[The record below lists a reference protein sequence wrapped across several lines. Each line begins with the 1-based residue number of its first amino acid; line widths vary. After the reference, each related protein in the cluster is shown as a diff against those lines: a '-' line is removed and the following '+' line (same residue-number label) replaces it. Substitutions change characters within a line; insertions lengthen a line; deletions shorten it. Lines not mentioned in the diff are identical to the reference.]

1 MDNIIDNKN
10 INNHKN
16 IIKIQR
22 CYRIYKLSKL
32 FENFEKY
39 DMTKNNIGFNEY
51 TIKMRNKEIQKSV
64 NQIIFALNNLCNTSF
79 KISSRIILTGFL
91 INNYTDDIIGP
102 VKDRHPIDHFI
113 IDWSKNLVSVFK
125 NENKYYQYLLLV
137 KYLNSYTEAFES
149 WKQVDKNRTM
159 QNIIISY
166 GNRMDHIEYIKE
178 NNSNIEDIDESI
190 KDMISIL
197 EKESNELL
205 YSIILID
212 STFDISNLKSNYKE
226 IIKQIKES
234 MEKIF
239 TDISYNFK
247 NAYLDILIEEFK
259 NDNNNII
266 LNLINETNER
276 ILLLTPVEYINS
288 IKTKLKSYDY
298 TKYLLEEN
306 YTKLNEY
313 FYFLID
319 TVVVY
324 SAPEDNDEMNDW
336 ANGIID
342 WLNYETDIDY
352 KTLIPSLLIE
362 INSKIDNIIYKINNI
377 I

>member
-1 MDNIIDNKN
+1 MDNIIDNIIDNN
-10 INNHKN
+10 IKN

-22 CYRIYKLSKL
+22 YYRIYKLSKL
-32 FENFEKY
+32 FKYFEKY
-39 DMTKNNIGFNEY
+39 DICKNNVSFNEY
-51 TIKMRNKEIQKSV
+51 TIKMRNKEIQESV
-64 NQIIFALNNLCNTSF
+64 YQIILALNNLCNTSF
-79 KISSRIILTGFL
+79 KIPPKIILTGFL
-91 INNYTDDIIGP
+91 INNYKDDIIGP

-113 IDWSKNLVSVFK
+113 IDWSKKLVSVFK
-125 NENKYYQYLLLV
+125 EENKYYQYLLLV
-137 KYLNSYTEAFES
+137 KYLDSYTEAFES
-149 WKQVDKNRTM
+149 WKQVDKNRTI

-178 NNSNIEDIDESI
+178 NNIDDEDISI
-190 KDMISIL
+190 KEMISTL
-197 EKESNELL
+197 ENESNELL

-212 STFDISNLKSNYKE
+212 STFDINNLKSNYKE

-276 ILLLTPVEYINS
+276 ILLLTPTEYINS
-288 IKTKLKSYDY
+288 ICSKLKSYNY
-298 TKYLLEEN
+298 TEYLLEEN
-306 YTKLNEY
+306 YSEINKY
-313 FYFLID
+313 FYFLIE
-319 TVVVY
+319 TVGVY
-324 SAPEDNDEMNDW
+324 SAPEDNDIINEW

-342 WLNYETDIDY
+342 WLNYEADIDY

>member
-1 MDNIIDNKN
+1 MDN
-10 INNHKN
+10 NNHKN

-22 CYRIYKLSKL
+22 YYRIYKLSKL

-39 DMTKNNIGFNEY
+39 DMCKNDISFNEY
-51 TIKMRNKEIQKSV
+51 TIKMRNKKIQNSI
-64 NQIIFALNNLCNTSF
+64 NQIIFALNRLCNTSF
-79 KISSRIILTGFL
+79 KISPRIILTGFL
-91 INNYTDDIIGP
+91 INNYTEDIIGSIQ
-102 VKDRHPIDHFI
+102 DRHPIDHFI
-113 IDWSKNLVSVFK
+113 IDWSKKLVSVFK
-125 NENKYYQYLLLV
+125 EEDKYYQYLLLV
-137 KYLNSYTEAFES
+137 KYLNNYVEAFEN
-149 WKQVDKNRTM
+149 WKQVDKNRTI

-166 GNRMDHIEYIKE
+166 GNRMDHIEYIKN
-178 NNSNIEDIDESI
+178 NNSNIEDNDESI
-190 KDMISIL
+190 KEMMLTL

-212 STFDISNLKSNYKE
+212 STFDINNLKSNYKE
-226 IIKQIKES
+226 IIKQIKDS

-276 ILLLTPVEYINS
+276 ILLITPREYINS
-288 IKTKLKSYDY
+288 IKTKLKSYNY
-298 TKYLLEEN
+298 TEYLLEEN
-306 YTKLNEY
+306 YTELNEY
-313 FYFLID
+313 LYFLID

-342 WLNYETDIDY
+342 WLNYESDIDY

-362 INSKIDNIIYKINNI
+362 INSKIDNLIYKINKLI
-377 I
+377 